1 MPPLRH
7 KDNKNNGKSHS
18 DTKNRKYKK
27 KSNPDEPGV
36 QKVKSALRQ
45 TRRLLAKDNIAADV
59 RIASERRLKS
69 LEADLANAE
78 IRKKERKMAMRY
90 HKIKFFDKQKVN
102 RKIAQTKRALEA
114 PELDKKERKKLH
126 KELLSHRVDLNYILN
141 HPKLDKYIA
150 LYPSS
155 ESNDDRTDKLREE
168 RRLLV
173 RQAMERGEMDAEP
186 ENRSTSR
193 NDQVEELDGGE
204 SADLGVSD
212 GDDNDETEG
221 EEEEPKPSK
230 LPSKRHHVSANTAS
244 KSEKHKKQKSEEK
257 PKKSKSTSSTLQQQL
272 VSVKDDDF
280 FDA

>member
-1 MPPLRH
+1 MPPVHH
-7 KDNKNNGKSHS
+7 KDNKRNGKIRS
-18 DTKNRKYKK
+18 DTKNRNFKK

-45 TRRLLAKDNIAADV
+45 TRRLLAKDNLAADV

-69 LEADLANAE
+69 LEADLAKAE
-78 IRKKERKMAMRY
+78 IRKKERKIAMRY
-90 HKIKFFDKQKVN
+90 HKIKFFDKQKVT
-102 RKIAQTKRALEA
+102 RKIAQAKRALET
-114 PELDKKERKKLH
+114 PELDKKERKKLQ

-155 ESNDDRTDKLREE
+155 ESNDDQTDKLREE

-186 ENRSTSR
+186 ENRSPSG
-193 NDQVEELDGGE
+193 NDQAEELDRGA

-212 GDDNDETEG
+212 DDDDDGTEG
-221 EEEEPKPSK
+221 EEEPKPSK
-230 LPSKRHHVSANTAS
+230 VPSKRHHVSANTVS

-257 PKKSKSTSSTLQQQL
+257 PKKSKSNSSVLQQQL

-280 FDA
+280 FDV